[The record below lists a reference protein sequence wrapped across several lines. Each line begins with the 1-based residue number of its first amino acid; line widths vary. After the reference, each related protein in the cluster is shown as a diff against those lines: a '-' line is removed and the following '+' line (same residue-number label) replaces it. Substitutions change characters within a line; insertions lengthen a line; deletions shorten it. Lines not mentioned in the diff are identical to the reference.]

1 MGKGLKAQAIS
12 PSRLLLKVCP
22 FIHRP
27 PSSWQLGD
35 FRLPIKKVQNDVR
48 NIRGGWAG
56 RQTGVSRW
64 YCSCCPSRAGSCG
77 AVGIRQLAAPLD
89 AIVPS
94 WRTLQTA
101 VDLEEDRRQGEP
113 VIYEVEGVEGGGWV
127 RGRRACFSSKSQ
139 PLG

>member
-35 FRLPIKKVQNDVR
+35 FRLPIKKVENDVR

-77 AVGIRQLAAPLD
+77 AVGIRRLAAPLD

-113 VIYEVEGVEGGGWV
+113 VIYEVEGVEGVGGCGGV
-127 RGRRACFSSKSQ
+127 ELVFPLRAS
-139 PLG
+139 L